1 MNLLQFICSSCL
13 NGYWRCF
20 QFLPI
25 TGNSAMDTLLQVFF
39 KKTFFFLMW
48 AIFKVFIE
56 FVIIL
61 FLLYVLFCFFGREAC
76 EIVAP

>member
-1 MNLLQFICSSCL
+1 
-13 NGYWRCF
+13 
-20 QFLPI
+20 
-25 TGNSAMDTLLQVFF
+25 MDTLLQVFF

-61 FLLYVLFCFFGREAC
+61 FLLYVLFFFFGREAC
-76 EIVAP
+76 EIVAPWPGIKPFSLEPPQDHQESPHSYTLQT